1 MHYPWWY
8 VPVLTS
14 PMLIAGISVLHV
26 LVSHYAVGGG
36 LFLAVETAHAYRT
49 ENRPYLDYL
58 RRHAQFFVLLTV
70 VLGAITG
77 VGIWWTIGLASPLA
91 TAVLI
96 KTFVFGWAIGL
107 GLGLTFVA
115 VTWAGEIIG
124 QQMGLGLG
132 QVYDPQFGAGG
143 STVGELYFML
153 ALVVFLCANGHH
165 ALLRGVAG
173 SFEAL
178 PVLSLTAYA
187 GILDLLA
194 GLLTAATTLAVQ
206 LASPLLITV
215 LVVDLML
222 GFIGKTVPQLNVMS
236 AGLTLRAGAG
246 LAVLVVGVGMA
257 SQVIQDGLLRS
268 VESIARV
275 FTGS

>member
-1 MHYPWWY
+1 VDLERAINFLPAFSLSLFR
-8 VPVLTS
+8 V
-14 PMLIAGISVLHV
+14 A
-26 LVSHYAVGGG
+26 AV
-36 LFLAVETAHAYRT
+36 FLAAPLFGSAQI
-49 ENRPYLDYL
+49 P
-58 RRHAQFFVLLTV
+58 RRVKLLAAV
-70 VLGAITG
+70 VVTLGLMPSIPIGGPLPASG
-77 VGIWWTIGLASPLA
+77 WELALGIGGEI
-91 TAVLI
+91 
-96 KTFVFGWAIGL
+96 VFGWAIGL